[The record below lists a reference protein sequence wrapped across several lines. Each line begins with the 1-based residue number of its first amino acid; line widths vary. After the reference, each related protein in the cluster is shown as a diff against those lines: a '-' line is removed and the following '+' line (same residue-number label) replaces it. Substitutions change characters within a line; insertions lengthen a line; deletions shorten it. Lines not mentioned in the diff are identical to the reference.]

1 MFAVLNLLPIPG
13 LDGGHAL
20 FALFEI
26 ITGKKP
32 SDKFLEYAQ
41 IAGMLFLFALILLA
55 MWNDIARF
63 ILKIR

>member
-1 MFAVLNLLPIPG
+1 MNVLPVPG

-20 FALFEI
+20 FTLAEM

-41 IAGMLFLFALILLA
+41 IVGMVLLLGLMAYALGL
-55 MWNDIARF
+55 DIFRMF
-63 ILKIR
+63 K